1 MSEKRQKKPKSKV
14 RKILEWTFIGIIGA
28 LFVVVAAGTIDA
40 KVHEQENFGQP
51 IRFGTGSF
59 LVLTNSMEP
68 EYKVNSAI
76 ITYKKDPN
84 VIYNDWASGKNVD
97 ITFYDAFGASNSFT
111 TPTKTGSQGVPKT
124 NRTTLNRSSKLP
136 MVITHRVFDIHVD
149 ESKAVGEGR
158 YYFFLEGINEDAAT
172 TFGASD
178 QYQVITESYML
189 GVVILNSPAL
199 GAVFQFVA
207 SPWGLFILLLIPA
220 LYLVISSMVDIV
232 VTMKANQQEEGEKVV
247 PASLNELSPKERE
260 RLKQEML
267 QQMLEKK
274 QQERQQ
280 ALEQQKPEEEA
291 KPAEEEQKEPEE
303 EKKED
308 EA

>member
-1 MSEKRQKKPKSKV
+1 MSEKKQKKPKSKV
-14 RKILEWTFIGIIGA
+14 RRILEWTFIGIVGA
-28 LFVVVAAGTIDA
+28 LFIAVAAGTIDA
-40 KVHEQENFGQP
+40 KVHEKDNFGQP

-76 ITYKKDPN
+76 ITFKKNPDT
-84 VIYNDWASGKNVD
+84 VYADWKAGKHVD
-97 ITFYDAFGASNSFT
+97 ITFYDGFTASNSFT
-111 TPTKTGSQGVPKT
+111 EPTKTGSQNIPKT
-124 NRTTLNRSSKLP
+124 NRTTVNRSGSLP

-149 ESKAVGEGR
+149 ESKTAGQGR

-172 TFGASD
+172 SFGASD
-178 QYQVITESYML
+178 QYQVITENFML
-189 GVVILNSPAL
+189 GVVVLNSPAL

-207 SPWGLFILLLIPA
+207 SPWGLFVLLLIPA

-232 VTMKANQQEEGEKVV
+232 VTMKTNQEEQEQKPT
-247 PASLNELSPKERE
+247 PASLTELSAKDRE

-274 QQERQQ
+274 QQERERQ
-280 ALEQQKPEEEA
+280 AQEEQQEA
-291 KPAEEEQKEPEE
+291 NQEQQSNEEQH
-303 EKKED
+303 KED